1 MIIFIIGFLYYRR
14 SNSRAIDWKLNSTSH
29 AKRFSYRYSVGKV
42 GFNFK
47 AISISGLKI

>member
-1 MIIFIIGFLYYRR
+1 MIIFIIGSSYYRR
-14 SNSRAIDWKLNSTSH
+14 SNSRVVDWISNSTSH

-47 AISISGLKI
+47 SISISGLKI